1 MKTKTAVTLTK
12 QTKETVSGQHSAII
26 ITTTT
31 HGNNE
36 TETKTKKVNKGNLCC
51 LFLSFFAKQNDLK
64 RRLFSQPT

>member
-12 QTKETVSGQHSAII
+12 QAKETVSGQHSAII

-51 LFLSFFAKQNDLK
+51 LFLSFFVLKQNDLK
-64 RRLFSQPT
+64 EKTFF